1 MKQQSTCCQCQ
12 EQAQRRVNVGEFGF
26 FFLCDNEEC
35 NAELWRELMREE
47 LIPYKQDEGKIQ
59 FQGISSMGERIVI
72 LVSVLG
78 FGQLIIILII
88 ILIKIWLLNSF

>member
-12 EQAQRRVNVGEFGF
+12 EQAQRRVNVEEFGF
-26 FFLCDNEEC
+26 FSLCDNEQC
-35 NAELWRELMREE
+35 KAELWRELMREE
-47 LIPYKQDEGKIQ
+47 LLPHKQDEHKIQ